1 MEYSSFII
9 KERLE
14 ITKKLFQLSRKD
26 SLRGHELSSSCD
38 DYRVAYD
45 YITGASDVLPY
56 VPLDSLRVLR
66 RSLLKLDE
74 KINAD
79 TVVEVKYWIQKLQD
93 DAS

>member
-9 KERLE
+9 KERWE

-26 SLRGHELSSSCD
+26 SRRSNELSSSCD

-45 YITGASDVLPY
+45 YITGTSDVLPY

-79 TVVEVKYWIQKLQD
+79 TIVEVKYWIQKLQD

>member
-9 KERLE
+9 KERWE
-14 ITKKLFQLSRKD
+14 ITKKLFQLSRSGTK
-26 SLRGHELSSSCD
+26 RQAELSDTCN

-45 YITGASDVLPY
+45 YITGTSDVLPY

-79 TVVEVKYWIQKLQD
+79 TIVEVKYWIQKLQD